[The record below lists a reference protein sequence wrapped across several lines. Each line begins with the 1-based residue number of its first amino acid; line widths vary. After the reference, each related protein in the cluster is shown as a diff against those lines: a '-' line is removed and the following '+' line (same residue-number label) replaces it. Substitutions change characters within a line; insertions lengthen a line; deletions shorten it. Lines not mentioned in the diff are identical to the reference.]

1 MANCGASAV
10 FEVACGLGK
19 SLTHK
24 NWRVR
29 EGVLALYAQAVTE
42 SLRAGSAHAPA
53 AVAVLLSAGAELV
66 LPHAAALL
74 SDARPELRK
83 AAVDACAAQALRE
96 GLPRVTARAEKAGA
110 RAAHIK
116 AVEERLAELRAA
128 GGGQGAAEAPAA
140 AASAGSALGATGGS
154 LASAGGGSRAR
165 ASSAS
170 AAAPAPLAAA
180 AAGPHYA
187 SVEDA
192 LLADLQE
199 SNGEGG
205 GSAAS
210 APPPPSHPCTTALPP
225 PPPAPAQSSGRPT

>member
-140 AASAGSALGATGGS
+140 AASAASASASRRSRCSCSCARITASSESARGRRSTYQRLGPLANSCIFS
-154 LASAGGGSRAR
+154 LAS
-165 ASSAS
+165 SSA
-170 AAAPAPLAAA
+170 
-180 AAGPHYA
+180 
-187 SVEDA
+187 
-192 LLADLQE
+192 
-199 SNGEGG
+199 
-205 GSAAS
+205 
-210 APPPPSHPCTTALPP
+210 
-225 PPPAPAQSSGRPT
+225 